1 MINLNKA
8 VLVISL
14 VASIALPIVAE
25 ESGGFYA
32 ASLAAAN
39 NICREKGYSHAV
51 ARPDMSG
58 GVDDFCVK

>member
-8 VLVISL
+8 VLVT
-14 VASIALPIVAE
+14 SIFLPTLAQ
-25 ESGGFYA
+25 ESGGFSA

-58 GVDDFCVK
+58 GVYYFCVK

>member
-14 VASIALPIVAE
+14 VASIALPTVAE

-32 ASLAAAN
+32 ASLVAAN
-39 NICREKGYSHAV
+39 IYL
-51 ARPDMSG
+51 SG
-58 GVDDFCVK
+58 KRLQSCCCSSRHEWWCLLFLC

>member
-1 MINLNKA
+1 MINFNKA
-8 VLVISL
+8 FLVISL
-14 VASIALPIVAE
+14 VASTALPTVAE

-58 GVDDFCVK
+58 GVYYFCVK